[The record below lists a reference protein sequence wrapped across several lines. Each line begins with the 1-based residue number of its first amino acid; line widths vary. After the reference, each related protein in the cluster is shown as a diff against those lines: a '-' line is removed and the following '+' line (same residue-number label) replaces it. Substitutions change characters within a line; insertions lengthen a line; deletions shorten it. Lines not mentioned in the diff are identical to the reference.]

1 MTPHHLSIPTPPDLS
16 ATLPSSEE
24 VSAVFE
30 HASLGMA
37 LSRNRVIVRCNR
49 VFAQLFG
56 KPVVEWIGLPGTS
69 IFPDERAY
77 EQFGQLASPVLAS
90 GGIYRGE
97 HVFQAC
103 DGKLLTCVVSASAVN
118 PAKPTEGTIW
128 VFDDVTAERDQQR
141 ALREALQR
149 FESLMANAPVGII
162 QTANRRIVDANPRFL
177 DMFGYTET
185 EVIGM
190 PAVKLFPTEADYA
203 ELGRMA
209 VPLLSQALPVDAEFR
224 MFDCRGQ
231 SLWVQFVGYVVDPA
245 DTDKGTFWIISDRT
259 EARNQAD
266 SLKQALDENQ
276 AIFDSAAL
284 GMVVLRQR
292 MVIRCNPQLEA
303 MFGREPGSMVG
314 TSTALWYP
322 SREAFDWVAEHV
334 YPALAGAQPATHE
347 LQLCK
352 ADGSLFWARMT
363 GRALAQGGTAMS
375 GASLWLL
382 EDISNRR
389 RNEEALRAAT
399 SLNDAVFASTGLALI
414 ATDTQGIIQLFNS
427 AAERLLGYAA
437 AELIHREA
445 PAHFHLAQEVVDYA
459 AALSAELGR
468 DIPPSFEV
476 FHARVDLS
484 GHDEREWTYVR
495 KDGSHV
501 PVSIS
506 VTALKSASGQT
517 TGYLGVATD
526 LTEQYKARK
535 VLQRSQDEL
544 EALVRQRTLELAQSH
559 AQLEAEMAERVQVE
573 RRMRDMAHHDAITGL
588 PNRNLLHDR
597 MDQALR
603 QSRRTGERLAVM
615 FLDLDRF
622 KNINDTLGH
631 LVGDDLLRHVAQRL
645 SMALRASDTL
655 ARLGGDEFVVLLPRV
670 DSRDQVAM
678 VAEKLLSV
686 LEAPMDVQEHALHIS
701 TSIGVCICPDDGDDA
716 DVLLRNADTAM
727 YQAKGGG
734 RNTYRFFTERMN
746 TEAEQRY
753 RIESAL
759 RVGVRDKELRL
770 HFQPLVDMQTGR
782 VFGAEAL
789 VRWQSSLLGLV
800 SPGQFIPIAEET
812 DLIVEIDSWVLTEA
826 CAHGARWRQDT
837 GRDLMVAVNLSAR
850 QFRRKD
856 LVPFVQRVL
865 AESGLPPALLEL
877 EITESSLMHNVAEV
891 IQTLDQ
897 LVALGVRLAIDDFG
911 TGYSS
916 LAYLK
921 RFPVHKLKV
930 DQSFVRDIGRTDS
943 DLAIVKTVIALAHTL
958 QLDLLAEGVE
968 TTAQLVTLRALGC
981 ERFQGYLFAK
991 PVPADEVPALLAL
1004 DVRALAADRS

>member
-1 MTPHHLSIPTPPDLS
+1 M
-16 ATLPSSEE
+16 
-24 VSAVFE
+24 
-30 HASLGMA
+30 
-37 LSRNRVIVRCNR
+37 
-49 VFAQLFG
+49 
-56 KPVVEWIGLPGTS
+56 
-69 IFPDERAY
+69 
-77 EQFGQLASPVLAS
+77 
-90 GGIYRGE
+90 
-97 HVFQAC
+97 
-103 DGKLLTCVVSASAVN
+103 
-118 PAKPTEGTIW
+118 
-128 VFDDVTAERDQQR
+128 
-141 ALREALQR
+141 
-149 FESLMANAPVGII
+149 
-162 QTANRRIVDANPRFL
+162 
-177 DMFGYTET
+177 
-185 EVIGM
+185 
-190 PAVKLFPTEADYA
+190 
-203 ELGRMA
+203 
-209 VPLLSQALPVDAEFR
+209 
-224 MFDCRGQ
+224 
-231 SLWVQFVGYVVDPA
+231 
-245 DTDKGTFWIISDRT
+245 
-259 EARNQAD
+259 
-266 SLKQALDENQ
+266 
-276 AIFDSAAL
+276 
-284 GMVVLRQR
+284 
-292 MVIRCNPQLEA
+292 
-303 MFGREPGSMVG
+303 
-314 TSTALWYP
+314 
-322 SREAFDWVAEHV
+322 
-334 YPALAGAQPATHE
+334 
-347 LQLCK
+347 
-352 ADGSLFWARMT
+352 
-363 GRALAQGGTAMS
+363 
-375 GASLWLL
+375 
-382 EDISNRR
+382 
-389 RNEEALRAAT
+389 
-399 SLNDAVFASTGLALI
+399 
-414 ATDTQGIIQLFNS
+414 
-427 AAERLLGYAA
+427 
-437 AELIHREA
+437 
-445 PAHFHLAQEVVDYA
+445 
-459 AALSAELGR
+459 
-468 DIPPSFEV
+468 
-476 FHARVDLS
+476 
-484 GHDEREWTYVR
+484 
-495 KDGSHV
+495 
-501 PVSIS
+501 
-506 VTALKSASGQT
+506 
-517 TGYLGVATD
+517 ATD

-544 EALVRQRTLELAQSH
+544 EALVRQRTVELAQSH
-559 AQLEAEMAERVQVE
+559 ARLEAEMAERVQVE

-597 MDQALR
+597 MENALR
-603 QSRRTGERLAVM
+603 QSRRTGERMAVM

-678 VAEKLLSV
+678 VADKLLSV

-746 TEAEQRY
+746 IEADQRY

-759 RVGVRDKELRL
+759 RVGVRDHELRL
-770 HFQPLVDMQTGR
+770 YFQPLVDTQSGQ

-800 SPGQFIPIAEET
+800 PPGQFIPIAEET

-865 AESGLPPALLEL
+865 AHSGLPAHLLEL

-968 TTAQLVTLRALGC
+968 TTTQLVTLRALGC

-1004 DVRALAADRS
+1004 DVHALVAGRE

>member
-1 MTPHHLSIPTPPDLS
+1 MIPFTPPDAS
-16 ATLPSSEE
+16 TPIDAASLPSSDE
-24 VSAVFE
+24 VRAVFE

-56 KPVVEWIGLPGTS
+56 KSVADWVGQPGLS
-69 IFPDERAY
+69 IFRDEAAY
-77 EQFGQLASPVLAS
+77 VRFGELAGPVLAT

-97 HVFQAC
+97 YQFKGV
-103 DGKLLTCVVSASAVN
+103 DGALLTCVVSASTVN
-118 PAKPTEGTIW
+118 PDRPTEGTIW
-128 VFDDVTAERDQQR
+128 VFDDVTAERAQQQ
-141 ALREALQR
+141 ALHEALQR

-162 QTANRRIVDANPRFL
+162 QTVNRCIVDANQRFL
-177 DMFGYTET
+177 DMFGYTEDQA
-185 EVIGM
+185 IGM
-190 PAVKLFPTEADYA
+190 PAVKLFPSEADYA
-203 ELGRMA
+203 ELGRLA
-209 VPLLSQALPVDAEFR
+209 APLLSQALPVDAEFR
-224 MFDCRGQ
+224 MFSSRGE
-231 SLWVQFVGYVVDPA
+231 SLWVQFVGYLVDPA
-245 DTDKGTFWIISDRT
+245 DASKGTFWIISDRT

-266 SLKQALDENQ
+266 SLRQALDENQ

-284 GMVVLRQR
+284 GMVVLKQR
-292 MVIRCNPQLEA
+292 MVVRCNPQLEA
-303 MFGREPGSMVG
+303 MFGREAGGMVG
-314 TSTALWYP
+314 TSTSLWYP
-322 SREAFDWVAEHV
+322 SPEAFNWVAEHV

-352 ADGSLFWARMT
+352 ADGSLFWVRMT
-363 GRALAQGGTAMS
+363 GRALAQGGAVMS

-382 EDISNRR
+382 EDITERR

-399 SLNDAVFASTGLALI
+399 SLNQAVFASTGLALI
-414 ATDTQGIIQLFNS
+414 ATDTQGTIQLFNA
-427 AAERLLGYAA
+427 AAERLLGYAS
-437 AELIHREA
+437 AELVQRVA
-445 PAHFHLAQEVVDYA
+445 PAHFHLRQEVVDYA
-459 AALSAELGR
+459 AVLSTELGR
-468 DIPPSFEV
+468 TVPPSFEV
-476 FHARVDLS
+476 FHARVDLC

-501 PVSIS
+501 PVAIS
-506 VTALKSASGQT
+506 VTALKGADGHT

-544 EALVRQRTLELAQSH
+544 EALVRQRTVELAQSH
-559 AQLEAEMAERVQVE
+559 ARLEAEMAERVQVE

-597 MDQALR
+597 MENALR
-603 QSRRTGERLAVM
+603 QSRRTGERMAVM

-670 DSRDQVAM
+670 ESRDQVAM
-678 VAEKLLSV
+678 VADKLLSV

-746 TEAEQRY
+746 IEADQRY

-759 RVGVRDKELRL
+759 RVGVRDHELRL
-770 HFQPLVDMQTGR
+770 YFQPLVDTQSGQ

-800 SPGQFIPIAEET
+800 PPGQFIPIAEET

-865 AESGLPPALLEL
+865 AHSGLPAHLLEL

-968 TTAQLVTLRALGC
+968 TTTQLVTLRALGC

-1004 DVRALAADRS
+1004 DVHALVAGRE